1 MLCSMKSATP
11 TCLFLSPLS
20 QQKSPFFLF
29 LFLSLAL
36 APGLYLY
43 RGCLQSCFFLHLQ
56 IWATVEGSG
65 KRAVSG
71 AADSRCR
78 DEDY

>member
-1 MLCSMKSATP
+1 MNGDYDPKSL
-11 TCLFLSPLS
+11 CLFLSLLS
-20 QQKSPFFLF
+20 QQKSPFFLSPF
-29 LFLSLAL
+29 LFLFH
-36 APGLYLY
+36 APGLDLC
-43 RGCLQSCFFLHLQ
+43 RGCLQSCFFLHPQ

-65 KRAVSG
+65 RRAASG

>member
-11 TCLFLSPLS
+11 TCPFLSLLS
-20 QQKSPFFLF
+20 QQKSPFFLSPF
-29 LFLSLAL
+29 LFLSR
-36 APGLYLY
+36 APGLFLY

-65 KRAVSG
+65 RRAVYG